1 MEFLLELGI
10 IFCPIHIIYK
20 LFIRIK
26 YKKPFNKWDLIF
38 LTFCSLFVAIL
49 IVMDMISDYTLGFI
63 HAFKIVLCG
72 VFALI
77 VPSIIVQKI
86 INFFSS

>member
-26 YKKPFNKWDLIF
+26 YKKTFNKWDLIF

-49 IVMDMISDYTLGFI
+49 IIMDMNSDYTLRFI

-77 VPSIIVQKI
+77 VPSIIAQKI